1 MTETSASD
9 REYTDLS
16 RDELIAELEAIKHQL
31 NETQVLAAVH
41 GHQESVQRVAREQAE
56 WESRSKSEF
65 IASMSHE
72 LRTPLNSVIGFAE
85 VIHHELLGPLGGKK
99 YGEYAGDILTSGKH
113 LLELV
118 DGIIDIST
126 VEAGTIKLVKENI
139 DLTEMFELCLAL
151 VRERAAE
158 VGVELGF
165 AVEEG
170 TPRLRADSV
179 KLKRMLLNLLTNAI
193 KFTPS
198 AGRVSVSAKAG
209 GREAVCITV
218 ADTGIGIAAEEIE
231 RVLEPFGQANLPTE
245 MNREGIGLGLYLT
258 KSLIYAH
265 GGWLDIVS
273 DVDSGTSITLTFPSP
288 VLAG

>member
-9 REYTDLS
+9 REYTHLS

-118 DGIIDIST
+118 DDIIDIST

-265 GGWLDIVS
+265 GGWLEIVS

>member
-118 DGIIDIST
+118 DDIIDIST

>member
-72 LRTPLNSVIGFAE
+72 LRTPLNSVIAFAE
-85 VIHHELLGPLGGKK
+85 VIHHEPLGPLGGKK

-118 DGIIDIST
+118 DDIIDIST

>member
-1 MTETSASD
+1 MTETSSSD
-9 REYTDLS
+9 KDYSDLS
-16 RDELIAELEAIKHQL
+16 RDELIAELEAVTHRL

-41 GHQESVQRVAREQAE
+41 GHQESVLRVAKEQAE

-85 VIHHELLGPLGGKK
+85 VIHDELLGPLGSSK
-99 YGEYAGDILTSGKH
+99 YGEYAGDILSSGRH

-118 DGIIDIST
+118 DDIIDIST
-126 VEAGTIKLVKENI
+126 VEAGTIKLVKERI
-139 DLTEMFELCLAL
+139 DLAEMFETCVAL

-158 VGVELGF
+158 SGVELSF
-165 AVEEG
+165 AIGEDVP
-170 TPRLRADSV
+170 TLLADAV

-193 KFTPS
+193 KFTP
-198 AGRVSVSAKAG
+198 ADGRVTVGADLGA
-209 GREAVCITV
+209 RDAVCITV

-231 RVLEPFGQANLPTE
+231 RVLEPFGQANLPVE

-265 GGWLDIVS
+265 GGWLDISS
-273 DVDSGTSITLTFPSP
+273 DVDRGTSITLTFPSP
-288 VLAG
+288 GFAG

>member
-118 DGIIDIST
+118 DDIIDIST

-139 DLTEMFELCLAL
+139 DLTVMFELCLAL

-265 GGWLDIVS
+265 GGWLEIVS

>member
-1 MTETSASD
+1 MTETSSSD
-9 REYTDLS
+9 KDYSDLS
-16 RDELIAELEAIKHQL
+16 RDELIAELEAVTHRL

-85 VIHHELLGPLGGKK
+85 VIHDELLGPLGSSK
-99 YGEYAGDILTSGKH
+99 YGEYAGDILSSGRH

-118 DGIIDIST
+118 DDIIDIST

-265 GGWLDIVS
+265 GGWLEIVS

>member
-139 DLTEMFELCLAL
+139 DLTVMFELCLAL

-265 GGWLDIVS
+265 GGWLEIVS

>member
-9 REYTDLS
+9 REYTHLS

-118 DGIIDIST
+118 DGIIDISP

-231 RVLEPFGQANLPTE
+231 RVLEPFGQANLPVE

-265 GGWLDIVS
+265 GGWLDISS
-273 DVDSGTSITLTFPSP
+273 DVDRGTSITLTFPSP
-288 VLAG
+288 GFAG

>member
-1 MTETSASD
+1 MTESLSSETDYS
-9 REYTDLS
+9 DLS
-16 RDELIAELEAIKHQL
+16 REELIAELESIKHRL

-41 GHQESVQRVAREQAE
+41 GHQESVLRVAKEQAE

-85 VIHHELLGPLGGKK
+85 VIRDELLGPLGSSK

-118 DGIIDIST
+118 DDIIDIST
-126 VEAGTIKLVKENI
+126 VEAGTIKLFKETL
-139 DLTEMFELCLAL
+139 DLAEMFGICLAL
-151 VRERAAE
+151 VRDRAAE
-158 VGVELGF
+158 GGVVLDYAIGED
-165 AVEEG
+165 
-170 TPRLRADSV
+170 TPPLLADPV
-179 KLKRMLLNLLTNAI
+179 KLTRMLLNLLTNAI
-193 KFTPS
+193 NFTPS
-198 AGRVSVSAKAG
+198 EGRVSLRAELGTRNAI
-209 GREAVCITV
+209 CITV

-231 RVLEPFGQANLPTE
+231 RVLEPFGQVNLPAE

-265 GGWLDIVS
+265 GGWLDITS
-273 DVDSGTSITLTFPSP
+273 DVDRGTSITLTFPSP
-288 VLAG
+288 GLVD

>member
-9 REYTDLS
+9 REYTHLS

-118 DGIIDIST
+118 DDIIDIST

>member
-1 MTETSASD
+1 MTETSSSD
-9 REYTDLS
+9 KDYSDLS
-16 RDELIAELEAIKHQL
+16 RDELIAELEAVTHRL

-41 GHQESVQRVAREQAE
+41 GHQESVLRVAKEQAE

-85 VIHHELLGPLGGKK
+85 VIHDELLGPLGSSK
-99 YGEYAGDILTSGKH
+99 YGEYAGDILSSGRH

-118 DGIIDIST
+118 DDIIDIST
-126 VEAGTIKLVKENI
+126 VEAGTIKLVKERI
-139 DLTEMFELCLAL
+139 DLAEMFETCVAL

-158 VGVELGF
+158 SGVELSF
-165 AVEEG
+165 AIGEDVP
-170 TPRLRADSV
+170 TLLADAV

-265 GGWLDIVS
+265 GGWLEIVS

>member
-85 VIHHELLGPLGGKK
+85 VIHHKLLGPLGGKK

-265 GGWLDIVS
+265 GGWLEIVS

>member
-9 REYTDLS
+9 REYTHLS

>member
-118 DGIIDIST
+118 DDIIDIST

-265 GGWLDIVS
+265 GGWLEIVS

>member
-9 REYTDLS
+9 REYTHLS

-265 GGWLDIVS
+265 GGWLEIVS

>member
-1 MTETSASD
+1 VTETSASD

-265 GGWLDIVS
+265 GGWLEIVS

>member
-9 REYTDLS
+9 REYTHLS

-118 DGIIDIST
+118 DGIIDISP
-126 VEAGTIKLVKENI
+126 VEAGTIQLVKENI

-265 GGWLDIVS
+265 GGWLEIVS

>member
-9 REYTDLS
+9 REYTHLS

-126 VEAGTIKLVKENI
+126 VEAGTIKLVKEDI

-265 GGWLDIVS
+265 GGWLEIVS

>member
-9 REYTDLS
+9 REYTHLS

-118 DGIIDIST
+118 DGIIDISP

-265 GGWLDIVS
+265 GGWLEIVS

>member
-1 MTETSASD
+1 VTETSASD

-118 DGIIDIST
+118 DDIIDIST

-265 GGWLDIVS
+265 GGWLEIVS

>member
-1 MTETSASD
+1 
-9 REYTDLS
+9 
-16 RDELIAELEAIKHQL
+16 
-31 NETQVLAAVH
+31 
-41 GHQESVQRVAREQAE
+41 
-56 WESRSKSEF
+56 
-65 IASMSHE
+65 
-72 LRTPLNSVIGFAE
+72 
-85 VIHHELLGPLGGKK
+85 
-99 YGEYAGDILTSGKH
+99 
-113 LLELV
+113 
-118 DGIIDIST
+118 
-126 VEAGTIKLVKENI
+126 
-139 DLTEMFELCLAL
+139 MFELCLAL

-265 GGWLDIVS
+265 GGWLEIVS

>member
-85 VIHHELLGPLGGKK
+85 VIHHKLLGPLGGKK

>member
-1 MTETSASD
+1 
-9 REYTDLS
+9 LS

-265 GGWLDIVS
+265 GGWLEIVS